1 MCLKNN
7 FDADSNCLV
16 IYRNIENLDENL
28 SKEKAAFFTDVLLPS
43 RQVDADARAM
53 LTQLKETRIP
63 AALKRSTA
71 HQLDV
76 EWRDFHKNPSDN
88 EEYLRRFCELFEFQM
103 KKLIAESA
111 RKASRLNTDPYVVE
125 VLQHMKMCKSR

>member
-1 MCLKNN
+1 M
-7 FDADSNCLV
+7 
-16 IYRNIENLDENL
+16 
-28 SKEKAAFFTDVLLPS
+28 
-43 RQVDADARAM
+43 
-53 LTQLKETRIP
+53 KETRIP

-71 HQLDV
+71 HQLYV